1 MLLGSPTIGEA
12 VSMIDTHRKS
22 WTVRG
27 DTYED
32 IDWGDDDTIPRP
44 TKEQVEAKLK
54 ELIDAYDPPLIFLR
68 QERNLKLQ
76 STDFLMVSD
85 FPYPSEDIREAW
97 KTYRRNLRNI
107 TATVTPSLDEDGQLV
122 VTWPTPPIWP
132 ANVV

>member
-1 MLLGSPTIGEA
+1 MLLGGPTILEA
-12 VSMIDTHRKS
+12 VSLIDTHRKA
-22 WTVRG
+22 WTTK
-27 DTYED
+27 DNTYEG
-32 IDWGDDDTIPRP
+32 IVWGDDESIPRP

-54 ELIDAYDPPLIFLR
+54 ELMDAYDPPLIFLR
-68 QERNLKLQ
+68 RERNLKLQ

-97 KTYRRNLRNI
+97 KTYRQKLRNI
-107 TATVTPSLDEDGQLV
+107 TATVTPSLGEDGDLV